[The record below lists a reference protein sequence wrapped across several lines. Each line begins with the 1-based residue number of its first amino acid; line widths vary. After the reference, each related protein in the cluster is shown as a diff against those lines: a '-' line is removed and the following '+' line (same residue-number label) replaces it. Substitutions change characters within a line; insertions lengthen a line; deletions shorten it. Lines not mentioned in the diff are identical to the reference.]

1 MGDRV
6 VSDQLLHNLNLIT
19 SAYIVNNKFAR
30 SYRYKINVLVMERF
44 YENEIDNVYSS
55 KGLELIDDLSNRS
68 ILAINNV
75 VI

>member
-19 SAYIVNNKFAR
+19 SAYIVNNKFAG